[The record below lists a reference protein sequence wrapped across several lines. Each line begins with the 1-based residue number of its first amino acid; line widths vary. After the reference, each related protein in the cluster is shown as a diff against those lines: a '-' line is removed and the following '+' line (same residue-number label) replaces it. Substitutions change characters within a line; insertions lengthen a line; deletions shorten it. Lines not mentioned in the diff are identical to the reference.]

1 MTTAAGATRGAVEP
15 AGAPAT
21 RGERLV
27 RQVEAREARRERQA
41 RRRTTLGRLAFAAA
55 LLLGWEFAS
64 GSLVDQFFVSKP
76 SRIAASFWA
85 MLTRE
90 GLLYHLQFTI
100 VEALA
105 GYAVGAAAGL
115 ACGFVLARSELVYRI
130 VEPFVV
136 AFYGI
141 PRIALAPLFI
151 LWFGIGIASKLAVA
165 AVMVFFIVLINTIA
179 GIRSAPPQLVQVA
192 RVMGASEWDLVRKV
206 IFPAATPFIV
216 AALQITVPQAMIG
229 AIVGEFISSNRG
241 VGHLI
246 SRAAGWLDTPGL
258 FAGIFAL
265 LVVVLLMNFGVTA
278 LGNYLMR
285 WNPKRGGPRE
295 PT

>member
-1 MTTAAGATRGAVEP
+1 MDTMHLAAH
-15 AGAPAT
+15 AP
-21 RGERLV
+21 GLPDSPGQRLL
-27 RQVEAREARRERQA
+27 RRVEAEELQRQHMA
-41 RRRTTLGRLAFAAA
+41 QRNTALGRVAFGITLLAS
-55 LLLGWEFAS
+55 WELAS
-64 GSLVDQFFVSKP
+64 GPILDQFFVSKP
-76 SRIAASFWA
+76 SHIAAALWD
-85 MLTRE
+85 MLVKET
-90 GLLYHLQFTI
+90 LLYHLQFTI
-100 VEALA
+100 LEAVSGYLIGAGAGLVLGFALA
-105 GYAVGAAAGL
+105 RL
-115 ACGFVLARSELVYRI
+115 DLVYRI

-151 LWFGIGIASKLAVA
+151 LWFGIGITSKIAVA
-165 AVMVFFIVLINTIA
+165 AIMVFFIVFINTIA
-179 GIRSAPPQLVQVA
+179 GIRSAPTQFLQIA

-206 IFPAATPFIV
+206 IFPAATPFII

-246 SRAAGWLDTPGL
+246 SRAAGFLDTAGL

-265 LVVVLLMNFGVTA
+265 LVVVLAMNQGITV

-285 WNPKRGGPRE
+285 WNPKHGTVRDVS
-295 PT
+295 

>member
-1 MTTAAGATRGAVEP
+1 MDSLEIARPTPSIPERRGD
-15 AGAPAT
+15 
-21 RGERLV
+21 RLL
-27 RQVEAREARRERQA
+27 RRVEAEERQ
-41 RRRTTLGRLAFAAA
+41 RHRVDQRNTTLGRIAFAAA
-55 LLLGWEFAS
+55 LLLSWELLS
-64 GSLVDQFFVSKP
+64 GPVLDQFFVSKP
-76 SRIAASFWA
+76 SHIAGSVWA
-85 MLTRE
+85 MLTKE
-90 GLLYHLQFTI
+90 ALLYHLQFTI
-100 VEALA
+100 IEALTGYLIGA
-105 GYAVGAAAGL
+105 GAGL
-115 ACGFVLARSELVYRI
+115 ILGFALARLELVYRI

-151 LWFGIGIASKLAVA
+151 LWFGIGIESKIAVA
-165 AVMVFFIVLINTIA
+165 AIMVFFIVFINTIA
-179 GIRSAPPQLVQVA
+179 GIRSAPLQFLQVA

-206 IFPAATPFIV
+206 IFPAATPFII

-246 SRAAGWLDTPGL
+246 SRAAGFLDTPGL

-265 LVVVLLMNFGVTA
+265 LVVVLVMNQAITS

-285 WNPKRGGPRE
+285 WNPKHGTVRDL
-295 PT
+295 TS

>member
-1 MTTAAGATRGAVEP
+1 MATGDLAVDRGAAAVTAGARLLEGATRD
-15 AGAPAT
+15 
-21 RGERLV
+21 
-27 RQVEAREARRERQA
+27 EAARRRRERQQTA
-41 RRRTTLGRLAFAAA
+41 IGRVLFAVAFFAI
-55 LLLGWEFAS
+55 WELAS
-64 GSLVDQFFVSKP
+64 GRIVDQFFVSKP
-76 SRIAASFWA
+76 SAIASSLWA
-85 MLTRE
+85 MLVKE
-90 GLLYHLQFTI
+90 SLLYHLRFTI
-100 VEALA
+100 VEALT
-105 GYAVGAAAGL
+105 GYLIGAAAGL
-115 ACGFVLARSELVYRI
+115 VCGFALARADLVYRI

-151 LWFGIGIASKLAVA
+151 LWFGIGISSKIAVA
-165 AVMVFFIVLINTIA
+165 AIMVFFIVFINTIA
-179 GIRSAPPQLVQVA
+179 GIRAAPPQLLQVA

-258 FAGIFAL
+258 FAGILAL
-265 LVVVLLMNFGVTA
+265 LAVVLVMNLGITS

-285 WNPKRGGPRE
+285 WNPKQHSMRDVP
-295 PT
+295 

>member
-1 MTTAAGATRGAVEP
+1 MDIAHLAAQAPDVPDSPGQRLLRRVE
-15 AGAPAT
+15 T
-21 RGERLV
+21 EELQ
-27 RQVEAREARRERQA
+27 RQRIAQRN
-41 RRRTTLGRLAFAAA
+41 TTLGRVAFGITLLAS
-55 LLLGWEFAS
+55 WELAS
-64 GSLVDQFFVSKP
+64 GPILDQFFVSKP
-76 SRIAASFWA
+76 SHIAAAFWD
-85 MLTRE
+85 MLVKET
-90 GLLYHLQFTI
+90 LLYHLQFTI
-100 VEALA
+100 LEALSGYLIGA
-105 GYAVGAAAGL
+105 GGGL
-115 ACGFVLARSELVYRI
+115 VLGFALGRLDLVYRI

-151 LWFGIGIASKLAVA
+151 LWFGIGITSKIAVA
-165 AVMVFFIVLINTIA
+165 AIMVFFIVFINTIA
-179 GIRSAPPQLVQVA
+179 GIRSAPAQFLQIA

-206 IFPAATPFIV
+206 IFPAATPFII

-246 SRAAGWLDTPGL
+246 SRAAGFLDTPGL

-265 LVVVLLMNFGVTA
+265 LVVVLAMNQGITV

-285 WNPKRGGPRE
+285 WNPKHGTVRDVS
-295 PT
+295 

>member
-1 MTTAAGATRGAVEP
+1 MTIHVRGITPGAV
-15 AGAPAT
+15 AAPESRAD
-21 RGERLV
+21 RLL
-27 RQVEAREARRERQA
+27 RQVEDQEQVRQRKDRRSA
-41 RRRTTLGRLAFAAA
+41 TLGRLAFAAGFF
-55 LLLGWEFAS
+55 LVWELAS
-64 GSLVDQFFVSKP
+64 GTIVDQFFVSKP
-76 SRIAASFWA
+76 SHIAASFWA

-90 GLLYHLQFTI
+90 GLLYHLQFTVI
-100 VEALA
+100 EALA
-105 GYAVGAAAGL
+105 GYLIGAAAGL
-115 ACGFVLARSELVYRI
+115 LLGFTLARSDLVYRI
-130 VEPFVV
+130 VEPFVL

-151 LWFGIGIASKLAVA
+151 LWFGIGIASKIAVA

-179 GIRSAPPQLVQVA
+179 GIRSAPPQLLQVA

-206 IFPAATPFIV
+206 VFPAATPFII

-265 LVVVLLMNFGVTA
+265 LVVVLLMSLGITV

-285 WNPKRGGPRE
+285 WNPKPISVRDVL
-295 PT
+295 